1 MLVRVYIL
9 GMLSKTKN
17 DLSLDIREKLTAILQ
32 QRLVESIDFQLQS
45 KQSHWNVKGPQ
56 FISLH
61 KLFDEVTEQ
70 AGEYTDELA
79 ERLVQLGGTAEG
91 GAALV
96 ASKSG
101 LPVISL
107 TVRDGMAH
115 AEALAT
121 VSAEFGKRIRKSID
135 EAAALGDAG
144 TADLFTEISRGLDKS
159 LWMLEAHLG

>member
-1 MLVRVYIL
+1 MIN
-9 GMLSKTKN
+9 KTKN
-17 DLSLDIREKLTAILQ
+17 DLSTEVREKIAAILQ

-56 FISLH
+56 FVSLH

-79 ERLVQLGGTAEG
+79 ERIVQLGGTPAG
-91 GAALV
+91 GAAVV
-96 ASKSG
+96 AANSG
-101 LPVISL
+101 LPVIPA

-115 AEALAT
+115 VEALSSL
-121 VSAEFGKRIRKSID
+121 SAEFGKRIRKSID
-135 EAAALGDAG
+135 DASALGDAD
-144 TADLFTEISRGLDKS
+144 TADLFTEISRELDKS